1 MTPLF
6 RAPECECAQKTVL
19 IRDKGTKRR
28 QLRHTLIFVTCTGCV
43 KISYSVPQT
52 VQSLFNSAK
61 ICPYVCG
68 CVCVRGMKMLLQK
81 KNSNDLNRAS
91 AVFTLCSLSLEV
103 VTSLFSMSF
112 AALYIFDDSGLPQNR
127 VTTRKITSVRVS
139 PHCTGCTALH
149 PLSRKVSMYDIHK
162 SRPP

>member
-1 MTPLF
+1 MSV
-6 RAPECECAQKTVL
+6 RV
-19 IRDKGTKRR
+19 
-28 QLRHTLIFVTCTGCV
+28 CV
-43 KISYSVPQT
+43 CV
-52 VQSLFNSAK
+52 
-61 ICPYVCG
+61 

-162 SRPP
+162 SRPPWPPAQARRWRLNFSCHLQQSHSPRKVRTPQECVWGGGARKEFSASLTSQTNFP